1 MHLNDGN
8 PVELELDL
16 AAEAATSSL
25 TPAHGLGLHSSLN
38 PTTQV
43 RLLEVEIVH
52 QLGREPEEEQVWLL
66 THCYFLKSLICSVAR
81 H

>member
-16 AAEAATSSL
+16 AAEAATSSF
-25 TPAHGLGLHSSLN
+25 TPAHGLGLQSSLN

-52 QLGREPEEEQVWLL
+52 QLGREPEEEQVWPL
-66 THCYFLKSLICSVAR
+66 TNSYFLKSLICPVAS